1 MHLLQRSEFSQVIQD
16 KENNPISELNQVVPK
31 SMRVHGA
38 KLLDHHYKQ
47 FKQTFI
53 EALSCGTDIF
63 K

>member
-1 MHLLQRSEFSQVIQD
+1 
-16 KENNPISELNQVVPK
+16 
-31 SMRVHGA
+31 MRARGA
-38 KLLDHHYKQ
+38 ELLDHHYKQ